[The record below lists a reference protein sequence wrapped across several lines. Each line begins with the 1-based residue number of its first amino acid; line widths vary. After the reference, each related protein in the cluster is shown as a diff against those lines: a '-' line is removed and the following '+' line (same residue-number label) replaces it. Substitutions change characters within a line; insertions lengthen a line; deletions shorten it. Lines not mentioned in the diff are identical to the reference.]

1 MDKIDENPAPTIAS
15 PKNELRS
22 RVIYAFVMMG
32 GGMFAA
38 IAGGLAWAL
47 AAAFVMAVIANEW
60 VGMAGAAKQS
70 IWVVTVISIV
80 CGFGFVQGTETKKI
94 VALIIFI
101 ASMAIASRKGGN
113 VAIIGSIYLGLCGFA
128 FASLRAHP
136 ENGILYIF
144 GLFSVVWATD
154 SAAYAFGRFFKGPKL
169 MPVVSPNKTWTG
181 FIGGSLCGMFAASF
195 YSILANL
202 IINPDNLLET
212 ILPWTFVGLVLTL
225 ASQLG
230 DLLESWVKR
239 HFGVKDTSNL
249 IPGHGGILDRLDG
262 HLCAALVFAIILAIP
277 KLAES
282 LT

>member
-1 MDKIDENPAPTIAS
+1 VDSQTENAS
-15 PKNELRS
+15 AGAIKKNELRY
-22 RVIYAFVMMG
+22 RVVYAFLMMG

-38 IAGGLAWAL
+38 IAGGIAWAV

-60 VGMAGAAKQS
+60 V
-70 IWVVTVISIV
+70 
-80 CGFGFVQGTETKKI
+80 
-94 VALIIFI
+94 
-101 ASMAIASRKGGN
+101 SMAKASKQLQLVLSVLSAFCGLVFVVGQFELKVIGLLVFISAMTFGSFRSGK
-113 VAIIGSIYLGLCGFA
+113 VAIIGSIYLGLSGFA

-154 SAAYAFGRFFKGPKL
+154 SAAYAFGRIFKGPKL
-169 MPVVSPNKTWTG
+169 MPIISPNKTWAG
-181 FIGGSLCGMFAASF
+181 FIGGSLCGMLAASI

-202 IINPDNLLET
+202 IINPDNLLKT
-212 ILPWTFVGLVLTL
+212 IVPWTLVGLVLTL
-225 ASQLG
+225 ASQFG

-239 HFGVKDTSNL
+239 FFGVKDSSNL

-262 HLCAALVFAIILAIP
+262 HLCAALILAIILAIP
-277 KLAES
+277 GLAEQ